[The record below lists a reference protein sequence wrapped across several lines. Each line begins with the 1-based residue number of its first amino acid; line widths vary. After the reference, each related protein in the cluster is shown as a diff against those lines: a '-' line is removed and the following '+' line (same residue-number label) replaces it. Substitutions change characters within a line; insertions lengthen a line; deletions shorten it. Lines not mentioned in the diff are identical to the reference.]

1 MKGAYFIEIKLKVLS
16 VDKINIIK
24 SVRNINKYYLIFTNT
39 KGAVEEFE
47 VHSSLPQTGS
57 LLGSIV

>member
-47 VHSSLPQTGS
+47 VYSSLPQTGS
-57 LLGSIV
+57 L